1 MKMNVLFLY
10 LIFLTCTQL
19 QAQSIIV
26 SPKEVLKGKYEA
38 YLKNNLE
45 YLHNLKL
52 FKEAQQDFVTT
63 RLKID
68 SLKVVVEKSD
78 FTPYLKK
85 ESIEILDLAANNHAG
100 DVYLKL
106 RVYGP
111 DFALA
116 LNDLISI
123 REIYQYERELVQAK
137 KDITLVS
144 QWSKKMAGIIEENYD
159 SMLEA
164 GLSCTVREYENLKK
178 VEYSIDEALKK
189 FIRNNHKISGH
200 EANYQNLYYS
210 WGLFQDQLKRNL
222 ERDRFFNALQ
232 EQFGHLVDLS
242 KIDKDD
248 ISQL

>member
-1 MKMNVLFLY
+1 MKMNVLFFC
-10 LIFLTCTQL
+10 LIFSITSQL
-19 QAQSIIV
+19 QAQSVMV

-52 FKEAQQDFVTT
+52 FKEAQKDFVATQQ
-63 RLKID
+63 KID
-68 SLKVVVEKSD
+68 SLKDVVKNSD

-85 ESIEILDLAANNHAG
+85 ESIEILELAANNHAG

-106 RVYGP
+106 RINGP
-111 DFALA
+111 DFTLA
-116 LNDLISI
+116 LNDLICI
-123 REIYQYERELVQAK
+123 REIYQYERELVQAQ
-137 KDITLVS
+137 KDIKLVS
-144 QWSKKMAGIIEENYD
+144 KWSQKMADIIEENYE

-189 FIRNNHKISGH
+189 FIRNDYKISGN

-210 WGLFQDQLKRNL
+210 WGLFQDQLKSNS

-232 EQFGHLVDLS
+232 KEFGHLVDLS
-242 KIDKDD
+242 KIDKAD